1 MIRSGKGR
9 FLALLSAA
17 VISLGSV
24 TAFGSDITVQA
35 AMNTSEFASG
45 YSYPTQMRGL
55 TAFQL
60 VSDMGAGW
68 NLGNSLESSDS
79 ETNWGNPKTTKSMI
93 DAIAAKGF
101 TTLRVPVRWDDHYSD
116 SSKYMISAEYM
127 DRVET
132 VVNYGL
138 ANGMYVILNVHHN
151 DLQAAVSS
159 STSAQNKISE
169 ELAAIWKQIG
179 TRFKN
184 YGDKLIF
191 EVNNEPRCGEDW
203 TGNASYYKCVNANN
217 EAARAAIR
225 ATGGNN
231 AKRLIMLPTYCASG
245 DAAKA
250 EAWSNTSGDSMIAAS
265 IHAYLPFDFAF
276 SGDGHKDWQA
286 SDLTELSGFFTRMY
300 NTFISKGVPVV
311 IGEFGATNKSNT
323 AYREKYAGIYAS
335 LARQFAAQDIPCVWW
350 DNNCFGTGSENFG
363 IFNRGSRSFTYG
375 GIADA
380 LVAAYNGDPQY
391 ETATGGENVL
401 FSGTG
406 TSSNY
411 GQAVSFDP
419 GAITSLSSSDKI
431 YCSYSSYGD
440 IEFILQS
447 FTDSSRG
454 WIQVA
459 PDSASNGTAVWSV
472 SSLKSAF
479 GGSFSGLGK
488 AYIGDRGSSLTVT
501 KVYVPGGTAHTHV
514 YNGKS
519 AVALEATA
527 YTKGRKQIYCSVS
540 GCTAYRI
547 VTVPKLDSTRP
558 VITSVTAGTEQA
570 TVAWSAVSGATK
582 YEVFTYLNDKW
593 TSHGTT
599 TACNMTVKNLTGGT
613 NYGFAVKAY
622 VNGEWSDPS
631 DKVYATPKACEIPK
645 PAITSAKAQDSSVL
659 LSWSTVSGASQYAV
673 YYITGGKWY
682 NAGTTTATAMTVSGL
697 TNGTK
702 YGFAVKAY
710 ISGKWSAI
718 TTADIVYA
726 TPEAAVTKP
735 VITKAQGQDGR
746 VALNWTSVN
755 GATNYAVYTYL
766 NGKWSV
772 AGYRTANGMYVT
784 GLTNGVKYG
793 FAVKAYV
800 NGSWSGVTSADIVY
814 ATPVGASVKPVIT
827 KAQGQDGRVALNWTS
842 VNGATNY
849 AVYTY
854 LNGKW
859 SLAGYRTANGMYVT
873 GLTNGVKYGFAVKAY
888 VNGAWTNIVSSD
900 IVYATPTANKADV
913 MYADTESFISD
924 DIFDIGID
932 DIDISLPDIA

>member
-35 AMNTSEFASG
+35 AMNTSEFSSG

-55 TAFQL
+55 TAFQI
-60 VSDMGAGW
+60 VSDMGTGW
-68 NLGNSLESSDS
+68 NLGNSLESADS

-93 DAIAAKGF
+93 DAVAAKGF

-116 SSKYMISAEYM
+116 SSKYIISAEYM

-151 DLQAAVSS
+151 DLQTAVSS

-231 AKRLIMLPTYCASG
+231 AQRLIMLPTYCASG

-472 SSLKSAF
+472 SRLKSAF

-547 VTVPKLDSTRP
+547 VTIPKLDSTRP

-599 TACNMTVKNLTGGT
+599 TACNMTVKSLTGGT

-631 DKVYATPKACEIPK
+631 DKVYATPKAYEIPK
-645 PAITSAKAQDSSVL
+645 PAITSAKAQDGSVS

-710 ISGKWSAI
+710 VSGKWSAI

-726 TPEAAVTKP
+726 TPVGASVKP

-800 NGSWSGVTSADIVY
+800 NGSWSGITSADIVY

-859 SLAGYRTANGMYVT
+859 SVAGYRTANGMYVT

-900 IVYATPTANKADV
+900 IVYATPAADKADV

-932 DIDISLPDIA
+932 DIDIDLLDIA

>member
-116 SSKYMISAEYM
+116 SSKYIISAEYM

-311 IGEFGATNKSNT
+311 IGEVGATNKSNT

-547 VTVPKLDSTRP
+547 VTIPKLDSTKP

-613 NYGFAVKAY
+613 SYGFAVKAY

-710 ISGKWSAI
+710 VSGKWSAI

-800 NGSWSGVTSADIVY
+800 NGSWSGITSADIVY

-932 DIDISLPDIA
+932 DIDIGLPDIA